1 MQSPGPGVGLCYFPG
16 CVGRMGGREGGKE
29 GERGHVCV
37 GVGEG
42 EGEGSVREGE
52 REGGMVGQHDRSTD
66 MESWYMVPK

>member
-1 MQSPGPGVGLCYFPG
+1 
-16 CVGRMGGREGGKE
+16 MGGREGGKE